1 MQCTNVIGDFSE
13 DPGECPATTTCA
25 VVCVAQAQDC
35 PVVPN
40 CTDIGYELCAET
52 QMCSANCRT
61 VANVTLDTTLC
72 PCHALP
78 LACPRQVDVYPNCR
92 VRFATYYT
100 ANTACLEAQA
110 LTELPN
116 KLSFGGPWFVVCY
129 AYYSALAVAVV
140 VWCCA
145 NQVLFPV
152 PTSTVPM
159 AAAAAT
165 SATPSTTRKE
175 WTQTG
180 YKIELVGSILD
191 AMVELS
197 FLLIQ
202 FLLLLTT
209 LFYYTQ
215 QGHITRWGDPV
226 FEDEGQ
232 VLTAFI
238 MVWMIGIAWCFAF
251 RYPSTGVQSLFLRRC
266 DIRESA
272 YVAVVAPIKTAS
284 SNRSS
289 NQDDKSVSWQSRWA
303 ARLWAPLD
311 MVLRT
316 IFSYPYDR
324 PGLETVFCPV
334 TVDAATGTRSI
345 LHRMRRY
352 VYDEDSN
359 CFIPC
364 SMSVG
369 TTFGDLLKQVSGLSA
384 EQASERLGR
393 QGPNVIP
400 LPEPSVVGSLYK
412 EFSKNFYLYQN
423 FCIWAYAN
431 YDYWYMALVYTVC
444 RFAGAFVVV
453 YFQHRS
459 DSLLYNLSH
468 VQGTA
473 EYVPVRRSA
482 LPLLR

>member
-1 MQCTNVIGDFSE
+1 MTGGMRNPIDDYAE

-25 VVCVAQAQDC
+25 VVCVANAADC
-35 PVVPN
+35 PIVPN
-40 CTDIGYELCAET
+40 CTELGYELCVET

-61 VANVTLDTTLC
+61 VANVTLDATLC
-72 PCHALP
+72 PCRALP
-78 LACPRQVDVYPNCR
+78 YACPRQVDLYPSCR
-92 VRFATYYT
+92 ERFGAYHA
-100 ANTACLEAQA
+100 ANAACLAAQA
-110 LTELPN
+110 LQDLPP
-116 KLSFGGPWFVVCY
+116 KLSFAGPWFVVCY
-129 AYYSALAVAVV
+129 VYYTVLAVAVV
-140 VWCCA
+140 AWCYA

-159 AAAAAT
+159 AAAAA
-165 SATPSTTRKE
+165 AAVSTTTQSTEE

-209 LFYYTQ
+209 IFYYQQ
-215 QGHITRWGDPV
+215 QGLITRWGDTPV

-238 MVWMIGIAWCFAF
+238 LVWMIGIVWCFAF

-284 SNRSS
+284 SS
-289 NQDDKSVSWQSRWA
+289 NHQNNHDASISWQSRWA
-303 ARLWAPLD
+303 AQLWAPLD
-311 MVLRT
+311 TVLRT

-334 TVDAATGTRSI
+334 TVDAATHTRSI

-352 VYDEDSN
+352 VYDDECN

-369 TTFGDLLKQVSGLSA
+369 TTFGDLLKQVGGLST
-384 EQASERLGR
+384 EEASQRLGR

-431 YDYWYMALVYTVC
+431 YDYWYIALVYTVC

-459 DSLLYNLSH
+459 DSILYNLSH

-473 EYVPVRRSA
+473 EYVA
-482 LPLLR
+482 KY